1 MASCTT
7 AGEGGEKVQ
16 GAAGGWGWLDWWNAA
31 IASIKSEC
39 LTKILSIPLTF
50 IKSNLLNLQGILSI
64 LLPSLHPRYLS
75 YRRNGESPSLNDP
88 GD

>member
-7 AGEGGEKVQ
+7 AGEERKYKGLQEGG
-16 GAAGGWGWLDWWNAA
+16 GAAGMLL
-31 IASIKSEC
+31 ASIKSEC
-39 LTKILSIPLTF
+39 FTKILSIPLTF